1 MPRLAFL
8 IAAALAL
15 LLAPV
20 GRATAA
26 VPPDV
31 LAAAK
36 REGVVVWYTS
46 IGLQFLTA
54 ITKRFEATHPGLTL
68 QTFRSPANLLPARI
82 LTEQRSGKF
91 SADVVNADNIPLAQ
105 LRAAG
110 ALDPKFEPRSLYMTT
125 TVLAWNAQKL
135 KADGLRPPA
144 TLADLAKPE
153 WRGKIGIDSTAYNWY
168 QAVIETAPGARDLL
182 KAIADNH
189 PFIVAGH
196 DAVVAQ
202 LGAGEFDVTP
212 TAYGFLIEQGR
223 LSGLPIAFLNP
234 RPLFVDES
242 PVALAKNAP
251 HPKRRAGPAGLA
263 ALQRR
268 AAGDRRSDG
277 PRLGAQRRAQQP
289 ARLRSARADA
299 RRRDARRGALQRAR
313 HRVQSALRDQLTARR
328 ASAATVSSTRSAEG
342 SSRSAT
348 LPRASRM

>member
-251 HPKRRAGPAGLA
+251 HPNA
-263 ALQRR
+263 AQVLL
-268 AAGDRRSDG
+268 DWLLSKDG
-277 PRLGAQRRAQQP
+277 QQ
-289 ARLRSARADA
+289 AIVD
-299 RRRDARRGALQRAR
+299 
-313 HRVQSALRDQLTARR
+313 LTDR
-328 ASAATVSSTRSAEG
+328 ASARSDV
-342 SSRSAT
+342 RNNPRVFD
-348 LPRASRM
+348 PRAPMHVVGTPDAARYNALVTEFKALFGIN